1 MRIFIAVELPAKSR
15 EKIDTIINYFK
26 TQLPNQSLKW
36 VGAENLHL
44 TIKFIGEIPE
54 EALSKVKIIIDDVL
68 AQQPVFSISIEGL
81 GMFPNLNNPRV
92 IWLGIIGGDP
102 LVSIHHQLNQSLAQ
116 IGVKSDH
123 RPLSPHL
130 TIARVRQGVDRS
142 TLSILGNKLAGFRV
156 NSLGSIMVDH
166 ITLFQSIIKPTGPH
180 YKALYH
186 RPLNQ
191 V

>member
-36 VGAENLHL
+36 VGAENLHV
-44 TIKFIGEIPE
+44 TVKFIGEIPE
-54 EALSKVKIIIDDVL
+54 VALSKVKTIIDEVL
-68 AQQPVFSISIEGL
+68 NNQPEFSISIEGL
-81 GMFPNLNNPRV
+81 GMFPNSNNPRV
-92 IWLGIIGGDP
+92 IWLGITGGDP
-102 LVSIHHQLNQSLAQ
+102 LVSIHRQLNQSLAQ
-116 IGVKSDH
+116 IGVKPDP

-130 TIARVRQGVDRS
+130 TIARVRQGIDRS
-142 TLSILGNKLAGFRV
+142 TLSTIGNTLAEFKV
-156 NSLGSIMVDH
+156 DLLGSIMVDH

>member
-68 AQQPVFSISIEGL
+68 AQQPEFSISIEGL
-81 GMFPNLNNPRV
+81 GMFPNLNNPQV

-116 IGVKSDH
+116 IGVKPDH

-130 TIARVRQGVDRS
+130 TIARVRQGVDRF
-142 TLSILGNKLAGFRV
+142 TLSTIGNSLPGFKV
-156 NSLGSIMVDH
+156 DSLGSFTIDR
-166 ITLFQSIIKPTGPH
+166 ITLFQSNLKPTGPH